1 MSCPDLLDLV
11 FLLELLTLSAVVLV
25 AVVAAV
31 HLAVAR
37 PARRDTDRA
46 AVTGELRRAARRRV
60 WNIIINIIIIVY
72 C

>member
-31 HLAVAR
+31 RLPVAR
-37 PARRDTDRA
+37 PARRDADR
-46 AVTGELRRAARRRV
+46 VTVAGELILAA
-60 WNIIINIIIIVY
+60 
-72 C
+72 CCLG